1 MKFGIFIAALLAV
14 LTAIIFPVSAYAESA
29 ETVTLSAIP
38 EKYLDE
44 QETELYR
51 RVLQNVV
58 AISEGKQSAEAFYIE
73 LPDPFPSK
81 KKYEDAV
88 EKVMFFIR
96 NYTPEYTFWEDGSGY
111 LVYSTTRCGIIYGLS
126 PVYRARGSEN
136 RIDPARLGDVKNALA
151 NAQAI
156 ADKYKNKSAYEK
168 IIGYADEIC
177 ALNTYNKTAADTDGY
192 SAKDITPWKL
202 VNVFDGDPS
211 TNVVCAGYAHAFQYL
226 CGLGGIECHYVTGSV
241 NELHAWNI
249 VELDGKSYLVDLTFC
264 DGFPEEDVK
273 RYHPYV
279 LDNVV
284 SNAQDG
290 FSTYFPYVGTLSAD
304 METYKYS
311 ADELKYLPESL
322 RTLSTKAYH
331 KRGLRFELWH
341 LLLITLVVGAI
352 VRFIKKRRADPD
364 SEDTDT
370 LK

>member
-1 MKFGIFIAALLAV
+1 MKFGIFIAALFAV
-14 LTAIIFPVSAYAESA
+14 LTAIMSPVSAYAESA

-51 RVLQNVV
+51 RVLQNVIS
-58 AISEGKQSAEAFYIE
+58 ISEGKQSAETFYID
-73 LPDPFPSK
+73 LPTPFPSK

-96 NYTPEYTFWEDGSGY
+96 NYTPEYTFWEDSSGY
-111 LVYSTTRCGIIYGLS
+111 LVYSTTRCGIIYGIS
-126 PVYRARGSEN
+126 PVYQAQGNEN
-136 RIDPARLGDVKNALA
+136 RIDTARLGDVKKALA

-156 ADKYKNKSAYEK
+156 ADKYKKKNAYEK

-177 ALNTYNKTAADTDGY
+177 ALNTYNTTAADTDGY
-192 SAKDITPWKL
+192 SAKDITPWKI
-202 VNVFDGDPS
+202 VNVFDGDPT
-211 TNVVCAGYAHAFQYL
+211 TNVVCAGYAQAFQYL

-249 VELDGKSYLVDLTFC
+249 VELDGESYFADLTFC
-264 DGFPEEDVK
+264 DGFPEADIK
-273 RYHPYV
+273 KYHPYV

-290 FSTYFPYVGTLSAD
+290 FSTYFPYSGYLSSD

-331 KRGLRFELWH
+331 KQGLRFELWH
-341 LLLITLVVGAI
+341 LLLIALVVVAI
-352 VRFIKKRRADPD
+352 VRFVKKRRAGRD
-364 SEDTDT
+364 SDDY
-370 LK
+370 